1 MYRCIRCIRQLEY
14 QIPVKKNRKCFFR
27 FFRIFFF
34 RLKPHSKPIT
44 NFALN
49 YPQIY
54 AISQDRK
61 ISKTENGVLILKKSI
76 DPSADPILIQI
87 LDEFVIVATEAK
99 QVRILNPET
108 LLCRR
113 ILSTNGIPKVTCQ
126 FKHCTCLDS
135 CQYSSFL
142 QAMIPL
148 SIHQILLMTSAS
160 VDLLDPNWTTTL
172 TFSNTSSRGS
182 LDVRISFHVSQYLV
196 FDFITDIW
204 QRLTKCTISSILVD
218 IISPIIVSPSLYQ
231 NHT

>member
-1 MYRCIRCIRQLEY
+1 MSQFWPLLMGINVSVYSMYPTIG
-14 QIPVKKNRKCFFR
+14 VSNTGKKKSLIFFPD
-27 FFRIFFF
+27 FSEFFF

-61 ISKTENGVLILKKSI
+61 ISKTENGVSILKKSI

-196 FDFITDIW
+196 FDFITDI
-204 QRLTKCTISSILVD
+204 
-218 IISPIIVSPSLYQ
+218 
-231 NHT
+231 